1 MWRRLATPTNKRGP
15 PGAGL
20 EALVPDLLTFADREQ
35 IGRCEEEPA
44 GSRGFVVPTRPGE
57 GGDVIV
63 TPDNANSRDHAYATR
78 RAVSTER
85 GTSLRSSAWALSA
98 AISPRRSARVA
109 AVDAYGQVVNR
120 YTGHQL
126 VVDDE
131 PARPWAVYLAGDD
144 RRFRLLGF
152 DLDAKT
158 TGAAAAAARDADV
171 IAGLL
176 TDAGI
181 PHVVC
186 ESGPSH
192 GRHVW
197 AALAESVDAET
208 VATVARLARHLCPS
222 LDTAPL
228 ANPDTGCLRPPG
240 APHRDGGQSTVL
252 VGELSALTAPTATA
266 AHVRALAEAL
276 AQLVD
281 DAEPASKIDPHRPIP
296 LDDQGRLYLPGPR
309 RELPATSR
317 AALHEDAASG
327 DASAVLWRVLIGAAA
342 ARWRYADIAALV
354 DVEPGLEH
362 VRSSR
367 DRSQRRPR
375 GRREAAAVLRRQ
387 WDKAVRYVATTDRQ
401 IGDDPTFDGRA
412 DAIATTVRGIQERAD
427 VAAGRWTHGGGP
439 ADRRILDVLCVL
451 ALQALSASV
460 EADTRRLALLAG
472 VGRETARTAL
482 LRLQSDGW
490 ITQARAAEGPNGA
503 RWTIVPRDVF
513 PREGDIGRSQ
523 ADPRPAGAGAAER
536 STLLA
541 GLTARLRDATHD
553 LFTLGALGHHAGNVY
568 ARTGEAPHDVE
579 TIARTTGLTIDQA
592 ARTLDRLTSAGVL
605 VQESSGWRR
614 HKVDHRRAAAVR
626 LGVDGRLVDRA
637 RRYRVER
644 ELWAW
649 WQAEETWMRAPR
661 RTHPSRRPGPG
672 QLALLPELGTN
683 AYGAHP
689 RRPDGRADYRAA
701 RAMLDGAV
709 ASTSDP
715 VDELLHQASGAQRV
729 A

>member
-1 MWRRLATPTNKRGP
+1 
-15 PGAGL
+15 
-20 EALVPDLLTFADREQ
+20 
-35 IGRCEEEPA
+35 
-44 GSRGFVVPTRPGE
+44 
-57 GGDVIV
+57 
-63 TPDNANSRDHAYATR
+63 
-78 RAVSTER
+78 
-85 GTSLRSSAWALSA
+85 
-98 AISPRRSARVA
+98 VA
-109 AVDAYGQVVNR
+109 AVDAYGQIVNR

-126 VVDDE
+126 VDGDQ

-144 RRFRLLGF
+144 RRFQLLGF

-158 TGAAAAAARDADV
+158 SGAASAAARDADV

-208 VATVARLARHLCPS
+208 IATVARLARHLCPT

-240 APHRDGGQSTVL
+240 APHRDGGHSTVL
-252 VGELSALTAPTATA
+252 VGELSALTAPSATA

-281 DAEPASKIDPHRPIP
+281 DAEPACTADPKRPIP
-296 LDDQGRLYLPGPR
+296 LDDHGRLYLPGPR

-327 DASAVLWRVLIGAAA
+327 DASAVLWRILIGAAA
-342 ARWRYADIAALV
+342 ARWRHADIAGLV

-367 DRSQRRPR
+367 DRAQRRRR
-375 GRREAAAVLRRQ
+375 GRIEAAAVLRRQ

-412 DAIATTVRGIQERAD
+412 DAIATHVRGVQERAD

-439 ADRRILDVLCVL
+439 ADRRVLDVLCIL

-482 LRLQSDGW
+482 LRLSSDGW
-490 ITQARAAEGPNGA
+490 IAQARAAEGPHGA
-503 RWTIVPRDVF
+503 RWTIRPTDRVSTDLAT
-513 PREGDIGRSQ
+513 GRSQ
-523 ADPRPAGAGAAER
+523 ADPRPVGAGAAER
-536 STLLA
+536 STSLA
-541 GLTARLRDATHD
+541 ELTRRLRDAAHD
-553 LFTLGALGHHAGNVY
+553 LFSLGALGHHAGNVY

-579 TIARTTGLTIDQA
+579 TIARAAGSTIDQA
-592 ARTLDRLTSAGVL
+592 ARILDRLTSAGVL
-605 VQESSGWRR
+605 VQECSGWRR
-614 HKVDHRRAAAVR
+614 HKADHRRAAAVR
-626 LGVDGRLVDRA
+626 LGVDGRLMDRA

-701 RAMLDGAV
+701 RAMLAGIAV
-709 ASTSDP
+709 STSEP
-715 VDELLHQASGAQRV
+715 LDEPLDNVLGAERV